1 MKEEYQKPEIE
12 SEEFSLEMMQADCA
26 ISKKDAY
33 GYSLYA
39 ILYPSNC
46 AGCARTDWTNS

>member
-26 ISKKDAY
+26 VSKKNAY
-33 GYSLYA
+33 GYSLYPVY
-39 ILYPSNC
+39 YPGGCS
-46 AGCARTDWTNS
+46 GCAQTGWTNS